1 MRTPLKRVL
10 PLVLLAAWLPALG
23 QGLPAM
29 ADVRKV
35 TDGAMERAG
44 RGDMEGALKSFRSL
58 TIIPP
63 AEFDAMLSQIPVQM
77 PGISSRFGKTIGHEL
92 LKEEKLGESLA
103 RLAYLQKFEKHAMR
117 WYFYCYRGKDGWV
130 INTFRFDDKLH
141 ELF

>member
-1 MRTPLKRVL
+1 MQTHLKRV
-10 PLVLLAAWLPALG
+10 PLLLLAAWLPALG
-23 QGLPAM
+23 QGLPAIT
-29 ADVRKV
+29 DVRQI

-44 RGDMEGALKSFRSL
+44 RGDMEGALKTFRSL

-77 PGISSRFGKTIGHEL
+77 PAISSRFGKATGYEL

-103 RLAYLQKFEKHAMR
+103 RLVYLQKFEKHAMR
-117 WYFYCYRGKDGWV
+117 WYFYCYQGKDGWV
-130 INTFRFDDKLH
+130 INTFRFDDKVH